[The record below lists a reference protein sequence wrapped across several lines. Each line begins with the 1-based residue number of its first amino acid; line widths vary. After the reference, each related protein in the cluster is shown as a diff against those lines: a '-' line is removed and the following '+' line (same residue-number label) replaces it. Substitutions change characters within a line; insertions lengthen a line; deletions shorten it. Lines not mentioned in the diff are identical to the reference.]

1 MRRSLKVKLSL
12 IGAVLAAGAMA
23 DDIKANKGKADAS
36 FFEEAFVGGEA
47 EVRLSQLALRQS
59 SDPAVKQLAQQMIDD
74 HTKAND
80 ALRQVAESKGFVL
93 PPSMIGAS
101 GSIGGSGSS
110 ATGSTGSATNDQGT
124 VTGER
129 MGAGDNRMGS
139 GSTGSTGSTGS
150 IGSGSAGSN
159 TGSDT
164 TGSGSVGSGSTGSD
178 TAGSGAGQAGTGSSG
193 STGSATGSDTTGSG
207 SMGSTGSGSAGSR
220 GSTGSM
226 GSSGSGSTYGSR
238 QGGSGS
244 TGSGSVGS
252 GSTGSGAVGSM
263 AGLTSTQRQ
272 MMKKYDE
279 ISKKTGA
286 EFDKAYLTQLIDDHK
301 KDVRL
306 YEKESKSG
314 TDSELKT
321 WATNTLPTLR
331 HHLEMVQTI
340 EKDVRGRRSNTM

>member
-36 FFEEAFVGGEA
+36 FVEDAFVGGEA

-59 SDPAVKQLAQQMIDD
+59 SDPAVKQLAQQMVDD

-80 ALRQVAESKGFVL
+80 ALRQVAESKGFTL
-93 PPSMIGAS
+93 PPSMIG
-101 GSIGGSGSS
+101 SIGS
-110 ATGSTGSATNDQGT
+110 TGSTGSMGSSTDDQGT

-139 GSTGSTGSTGS
+139 GSMGSTGSIGDTNGSDSVGSGDTAGSGSRGAGQAGSGLSGTGSSGSGSTGSRGSSGSTGSTGS
-150 IGSGSAGSN
+150 VGGSGAMGSGSMGS
-159 TGSDT
+159 S
-164 TGSGSVGSGSTGSD
+164 
-178 TAGSGAGQAGTGSSG
+178 SSG
-193 STGSATGSDTTGSG
+193 STGSSI
-207 SMGSTGSGSAGSR
+207 
-220 GSTGSM
+220 
-226 GSSGSGSTYGSR
+226 
-238 QGGSGS
+238 
-244 TGSGSVGS
+244 
-252 GSTGSGAVGSM
+252 GSM
-263 AGLTSTQRQ
+263 AGMTSTQRQ
-272 MMKKYDE
+272 LMKKYDE

-286 EFDKAYLTQLIDDHK
+286 DFDKAYLTQLIDDHK

-306 YEKESKSG
+306 YERESKSG
-314 TDSELKT
+314 ADKELKT

-340 EKDVRGRRSNTM
+340 DKDIRGRRTNTM